1 MTNFTITRNRGKKKC
16 WGGHG
21 VVVASPSLPCSH
33 EIPSETDEEHVML
46 AETLIERQLTDV
58 ID

>member
-1 MTNFTITRNRGKKKC
+1 MRTKC

-21 VVVASPSLPCSH
+21 VVASPSLPLSH

-46 AETLIERQLTDV
+46 TETLIERQLTDV